1 MISKKGLAIL
11 TGQRA
16 GQFPLYLSP
25 SQLSPKMAT
34 GVLDLVYVYVFLHV
48 TVETCICTLSKNPVV
63 LGDVPEHMHQF
74 PFLMLRCPR
83 ASRSQAFNTGFPY
96 QTLCTETSQ
105 NFLIIC
111 KIDYFFKCPPP
122 NLQFSLFQHFIK
134 CLICIKFITNK
145 NLQFQYLIICL
156 WFIFTQTHIK

>member
-1 MISKKGLAIL
+1 MKKKKKKTPYTSGLLTVCCGTPVLFFFLLPFNYRSKLMKDSVSMISKKGLAIL

-25 SQLSPKMAT
+25 SQLNPKMVT

-63 LGDVPEHMHQF
+63 LRDVPKHMHQF

-83 ASRSQAFNTGFPY
+83 ASRSQAFNTGFLY
-96 QTLCTETSQ
+96 QTLCTEISQ
-105 NFLIIC
+105 NFLTIC
-111 KIDYFFKCPPP
+111 KIDCF
-122 NLQFSLFQHFIK
+122 
-134 CLICIKFITNK
+134 
-145 NLQFQYLIICL
+145 
-156 WFIFTQTHIK
+156 